1 MQAIDLRVSAALGVE
16 VTHLEHGYLQ
26 QYAPNYTAHNL
37 HLDQSE
43 VSTHAV
49 HHPLTA
55 HIVSTHAIHY
65 PLTSARQVYVPARVA
80 SALIFLEDQPVGSG
94 HTIFPFAAGCR
105 DAYEAPPPSLSRAAD
120 PIPLLSHPYPTLAP
134 APSLALT
141 ALRRRTLRSSAVP
154 RRVRRASCVVTASSR
169 RCGRSGTRGCGRGGS
184 QDATSSPS
192 ATAPRSLPWG
202 RSISLTLTTSPS
214 PSPSPSPSSSPNP
227 NQAAARH

>member
-43 VSTHAV
+43 VSTHAIRY
-49 HHPLTA
+49 PLTA
-55 HIVSTHAIHY
+55 RIVSPAQ
-65 PLTSARQVYVPARVA
+65 PVTSARQVYVPARVA

-120 PIPLLSHPYPTLAP
+120 PTPLLSHAYPTLAP

-141 ALRRRTLRSSAVP
+141 ALRRRTSRSLAVP
-154 RRVRRASCVVTASSR
+154 RRARRASCVVTASSR
-169 RCGRSGTRGCGRGGS
+169 HSGRSGTRGCGRGGS

-192 ATAPRSLPWG
+192 ATAP
-202 RSISLTLTTSPS
+202 T
-214 PSPSPSPSSSPNP
+214 SSP
-227 NQAAARH
+227 